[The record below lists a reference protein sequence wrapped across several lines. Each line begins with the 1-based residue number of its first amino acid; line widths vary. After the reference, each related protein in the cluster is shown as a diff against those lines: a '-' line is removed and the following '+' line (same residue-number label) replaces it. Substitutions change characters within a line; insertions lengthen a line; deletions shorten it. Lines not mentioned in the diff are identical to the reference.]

1 MQDVLQWRAQATP
14 DHPLFLLLNA
24 KVQNSLSLNPGNTVF
39 RVRLC
44 IHCHLTLCAFYFF
57 QGTVANTAS
66 CVQLHKRAERVAV
79 ALMERGRLNTGD
91 HVALVYPPGK
101 RERDLYYCGLIKMFR
116 SQVLWC
122 SIPLCLPTLQVLI
135 WSPLSMAVCTPAVFQ
150 SLSGLHTH
158 KT

>member
-1 MQDVLQWRAQATP
+1 MESSGHTRSPSVFAAQCQGTELIIP
-14 DHPLFLLLNA
+14 QPRKHSIQSQI
-24 KVQNSLSLNPGNTVF
+24 VYSLSSYSM
-39 RVRLC
+39 C
-44 IHCHLTLCAFYFF
+44 ILFF

-116 SQVLWC
+116 SQVLWG

-135 WSPLSMAVCTPAVFQ
+135 
-150 SLSGLHTH
+150 
-158 KT
+158 